1 MRRFSGWIPRRRMHR
16 TIANWPYEVVHFPAN
31 SPDLTPMDYGIWN
44 AIVQQVPLKKYHSAF
59 ELKAAI
65 SQAVVRVAESGLAE
79 RIVMNWQPRLEAC
92 AAAKGRHFEA

>member
-1 MRRFSGWIPRRRMHR
+1 MAKERKRN
-16 TIANWPYEVVHFPAN
+16 NWPYEVVHFPAN
-31 SPDLTPMDYGIWN
+31 SPDPTPMDFGIWN

-65 SQAVVRVAESGLAE
+65 SQAVVRVAASGLAE
-79 RIVMNWQPRLEAC
+79 RIVMSWQPRLEAC